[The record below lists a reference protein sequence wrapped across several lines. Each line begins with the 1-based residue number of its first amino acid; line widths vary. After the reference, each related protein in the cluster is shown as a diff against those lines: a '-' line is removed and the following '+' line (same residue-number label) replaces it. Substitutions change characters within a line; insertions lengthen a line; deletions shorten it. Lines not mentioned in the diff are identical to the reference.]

1 MVEDRERVD
10 APIGV
15 LTMAYGTADGPED
28 IERYYTDIRGG
39 RTPPPELL
47 QELAERFDAIGNR
60 FPLTEITYR
69 QAAALER
76 ELNADGPRA
85 FRVYV
90 GMKHS
95 HPFIAQA
102 VAAMRR
108 EGVRRAVGLVL
119 APHYSRFSVG
129 QYIERIERA
138 LAAEGGEGPEFS
150 YVESYHVHPLFISA
164 VAAKVA
170 RAFAALGP
178 EEREDA
184 VVVFSAHSLPVRIL
198 ESGDRYPELLRETAD
213 AVAAFMGLSN
223 YTTGWQ
229 SAGRTEE
236 PWLGPDLTELI
247 PELAAAGC
255 SAVVAC
261 ACGFVSD
268 HLEILYDLDIEA
280 RAAAAR
286 AGVAFVRTDS
296 MNDDPMFIRALSAVV
311 REHLRTGAARP
322 A

>member
-1 MVEDRERVD
+1 VGEV
-10 APIGV
+10 IGV
-15 LTMAYGTADGPED
+15 LVMAYGTADGPDD

-39 RTPPPELL
+39 RPPSPELL
-47 QELAERFDAIGNR
+47 QELTERFEAIGNR

-76 ELNADGPRA
+76 ELNAEEPGA

-95 HPFIAQA
+95 PPFIAQA

-108 EGVRRAVGLVL
+108 EGVHRAVGLVL
-119 APHYSRFSVG
+119 APHYSLFSVG

-138 LAAEGGEGPEFS
+138 LASEGGGGPEFS
-150 YVESYHVHPLFISA
+150 YVESYHTHPLFIRA
-164 VAAKVA
+164 VAARVA

-178 EEREDA
+178 EERQEA
-184 VVVFSAHSLPVRIL
+184 MVVFSAHSLPVRIL

-213 AVAAFMGLSN
+213 AVATFMGLSN

-229 SAGRTEE
+229 SAGRTGE

-247 PELAAAGC
+247 RDLATAGYT
-255 SAVVAC
+255 AVVAC

-280 RAAAAR
+280 RGAAAE

-296 MNDDPMFIRALSAVV
+296 MNDDPMFVRALASVV
-311 REHLRTGAARP
+311 QEHLRTGAARS